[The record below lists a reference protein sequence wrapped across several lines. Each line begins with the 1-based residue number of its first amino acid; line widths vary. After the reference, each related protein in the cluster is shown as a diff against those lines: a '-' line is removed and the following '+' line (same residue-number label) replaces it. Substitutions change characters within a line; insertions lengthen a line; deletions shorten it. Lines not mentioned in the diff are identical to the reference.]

1 MIIRKETNSD
11 IEAINDVTKAAFKN
25 LAISHQTEHFIIKA
39 LRKANRQKI
48 SN

>member
-25 LAISHQTEHFIIKA
+25 LAISHQTEHFIIKSIA
-39 LRKANRQKI
+39 QGQQTKN
-48 SN
+48 